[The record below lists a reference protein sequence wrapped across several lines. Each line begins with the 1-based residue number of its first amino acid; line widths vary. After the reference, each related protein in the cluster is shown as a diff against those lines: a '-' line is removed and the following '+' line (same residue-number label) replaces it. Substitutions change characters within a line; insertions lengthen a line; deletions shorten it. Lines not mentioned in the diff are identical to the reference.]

1 MIYYY
6 KSMIKFCLSALLI
19 ASVFAFSGCGNEK
32 SKPLATIDGKAIT
45 VGDFEKRVSKMPAY
59 YKTLASQRKK
69 DFLDDMIN
77 EQLIYKEALKRGIN
91 REPEVKELLDEAK
104 RKILIAKLMEVEVKK
119 SAVTEDK
126 IKEFYQIHKDDFVTP
141 LKLRASHIM
150 VDTEAEANEVL
161 QKLKE
166 GGDFAQLAKQY
177 SKDPSKD
184 RGGDIG
190 YFIKGQLMPELEEI
204 CFKLQPGQISDI
216 IKTKFGYHIIKLTD
230 RIEPRTVEISEVR
243 DAIEKELK
251 DMAQQRTLNDL
262 VKNLRSKAHVK
273 INEKF
278 MESEPNK

>member
-1 MIYYY
+1 MVKENRKIL
-6 KSMIKFCLSALLI
+6 CLSAILV
-19 ASVFAFSGCGNEK
+19 ACVFAISGCGDAK
-32 SKPLATIDGKAIT
+32 SKPLATVDGKVIT
-45 VGDFEKRVSKMPAY
+45 VGDFEKRISKMPAY

-77 EQLIYKEALKRGIN
+77 EQLIYKAALKRGIN
-91 REPEVKELLDEAK
+91 REAEVKELFDEAK
-104 RKILIAKLMEVEVKK
+104 RKILIARLMEVELKK
-119 SAVTEDK
+119 SAVSEDK

-177 SKDPSKD
+177 SKDPSKE

-190 YFIKGQLMPELEEI
+190 YFIKGQLMPELEEV
-204 CFKLQPGQISDI
+204 CFKLQVGQTADI

-230 RIEPRTVEISEVR
+230 RIEPRTVELSEVR

-251 DMAQQRTLNDL
+251 DMAQQSALNDL
-262 VKNLRSKAHVK
+262 VKGLRSKAHVK
-273 INEKF
+273 INEKL
-278 MESEPNK
+278 MGSEPDK

>member
-1 MIYYY
+1 MA
-6 KSMIKFCLSALLI
+6 KENRKVLFLCALLM
-19 ASVFAFSGCGNEK
+19 ASVFAFSGCGNAK
-32 SKPLATIDGKAIT
+32 SKPLATVDGKVIT

-59 YKTLASQRKK
+59 YKTLASQRRK

-91 REPEVKELLDEAK
+91 REPEVKELVNEAK
-104 RKILIAKLMEVEVKK
+104 RKIVIAKLMEVEVKK

-204 CFKLQPGQISDI
+204 CFKLQLEQTSDI
-216 IKTKFGYHIIKLTD
+216 IKTKLGYHIIKLTD
-230 RIEPRTVEISEVR
+230 RIEPRTVELSEVR

-251 DMAQQRTLNDL
+251 DSAQQRMLDEL

-273 INEKF
+273 INEKL
-278 MESEPNK
+278 MGSEPNK

>member
-1 MIYYY
+1 MAKENREMLY
-6 KSMIKFCLSALLI
+6 LPVLLV
-19 ASVFAFSGCGNEK
+19 ACVFALSGCGNAK
-32 SKPLATIDGKAIT
+32 SKPLATVDGKVIT
-45 VGDFEKRVSKMPAY
+45 VGDLEKRISKMPAY

-77 EQLIYKEALKRGIN
+77 EQLMYKAALKRGIN
-91 REPEVKELLDEAK
+91 RDAEVKELLDEAK
-104 RKILIAKLMEVEVKK
+104 RKILIARLMEVELKK
-119 SAVTEDK
+119 SAVSEDK

-177 SKDPSKD
+177 SKDPSKE

-204 CFKLQPGQISDI
+204 CFKLQVGQTTDI

-230 RIEPRTVEISEVR
+230 RIEPRTVELSEVR

-251 DMAQQRTLNDL
+251 DMAQQRALNDL
-262 VKNLRSKAHVK
+262 VKDLRSKAHVK
-273 INEKF
+273 INEKLLG
-278 MESEPNK
+278 SEPDK

>member
-1 MIYYY
+1 MA
-6 KSMIKFCLSALLI
+6 KENRKVLFLCALLM
-19 ASVFAFSGCGNEK
+19 ASVFAFSGCGNAK
-32 SKPLATIDGKAIT
+32 SKPLATVDGKVIT
-45 VGDFEKRVSKMPAY
+45 VGDFEKRASEMPAY
-59 YKTLASQRKK
+59 YKALASQRKK

-91 REPEVKELLDEAK
+91 REPEVKELVNEAK
-104 RKILIAKLMEVEVKK
+104 RKIIIAKLMEVEVKK

-177 SKDPSKD
+177 SKDPSKE

-204 CFKLQPGQISDI
+204 CFKLQLEQTSDI
-216 IKTKFGYHIIKLTD
+216 IKTKLGYHIIKLTD
-230 RIEPRTVEISEVR
+230 RIEPRTVELSEVR

-251 DMAQQRTLNDL
+251 DSAQQRMLDEL

-273 INEKF
+273 INEKL

>member
-1 MIYYY
+1 M
-6 KSMIKFCLSALLI
+6 
-19 ASVFAFSGCGNEK
+19 ASVFALSGCGSAK
-32 SKPLATIDGKAIT
+32 SKPLATVDGKVIT

-104 RKILIAKLMEVEVKK
+104 RKILIARLMEVELKK
-119 SAVTEDK
+119 SAVSEDK

-177 SKDPSKD
+177 SKDPSKE

-190 YFIKGQLMPELEEI
+190 YFIKGQLMPELEEV
-204 CFKLQPGQISDI
+204 CFKLQVGQTTDI
-216 IKTKFGYHIIKLTD
+216 IKTKFGYHIIRLTD
-230 RIEPRTVEISEVR
+230 RIEPRTVELSEVR

-251 DMAQQRTLNDL
+251 DMAQQRALNDL
-262 VKNLRSKAHVK
+262 VKGLRSKAHVK
-273 INEKF
+273 INEKL
-278 MESEPNK
+278 MGSEPDK

>member
-1 MIYYY
+1 
-6 KSMIKFCLSALLI
+6 MIKIHIAALLL
-19 ASVFAFSGCGNEK
+19 ATVFVFPGCGNAK
-32 SKPLATIDGKAIT
+32 SKPLATVNGKVIT

-104 RKILIAKLMEVEVKK
+104 RKIFIAKLMETEVKK
-119 SAVTEDK
+119 SAVSEDK
-126 IKEFYQIHKDDFVTP
+126 IKEFYALHKDDFVTP

-161 QKLKE
+161 QKLKD
-166 GGDFAQLAKQY
+166 GGDFAHLAKQY
-177 SKDPSKD
+177 SKDPSKG
-184 RGGDIG
+184 RGGDLG
-190 YFIKGQLMPELEEI
+190 YFIKGQLMPEIEEV
-204 CFKLQPGQISDI
+204 CFNLQVGQTSDM
-216 IKTKFGYHIIKLTD
+216 IKTKFGCHIIKLTD
-230 RIEPRTVEISEVR
+230 RIEPRVVELSEVR

-251 DMAQQRTLNDL
+251 DKAQQRTLDDL

-273 INEKF
+273 INEKLL
-278 MESEPNK
+278 EAGSNK